1 MEMTAGY
8 TSFKV
13 TFKYSK
19 NHGMNIKVYLSN
31 NSGTV
36 PNIKLGTY
44 EEG

>member
-19 NHGMNIKVYLSN
+19 NNEMNIKVYLSN
-31 NSGTV
+31 NSDTV

>member
-1 MEMTAGY
+1 METTAGY

-19 NHGMNIKVYLSN
+19 NHEMNIKVYLSN
-31 NSGTV
+31 NSDTV